1 MKLIKSKF
9 FIITVS
15 IAIFLCLFST
25 VLSLIGGLD
34 LLRSGVS
41 LLATPVRAA
50 FNWAAD
56 GLEGFAEYFS
66 GVDALVKENAEL
78 RAELEKYRQ
87 DAARAELAEGENDW
101 LRQQLGFA
109 DTYSEYT
116 FKDARVIGRSS
127 NSYSVTYTLDRGSES
142 GIKVNMAVV
151 TPEGVVGYVR
161 EVGLTWCR
169 AVAIT
174 DPTSAVGVYTPEGAY
189 GTVEGSVDYRADG
202 LCIMTSDVSGL
213 SIGSTL
219 YASGYGNIY
228 PAGLPIGKIVS
239 SVKDKYSRMTTYV
252 VEPAVDF
259 DELGFVLIV
268 TEKSVTEAPPQSN
281 GNEK

>member
-87 DAARAELAEGENDW
+87 DAARAELADGENDW

-268 TEKSVTEAPPQSN
+268 TEKSVTEAPPQNN